1 MQENKLCRIEEIF
14 ESIALSFALIAEYG
28 GFFMFYYAT
37 NKYFNHCKL
46 SNDKTGVSYLLMVFA
61 TIKSRLQFSIARSSK
76 SDFFKNIAQQKEETY
91 KIQRGSSIIDVH
103 DSCSVNDIKN

>member
-1 MQENKLCRIEEIF
+1 LQENKLCRIEEIF

-61 TIKSRLQFSIARSSK
+61 TIKSK